1 MFVLHTRCVQQKK
14 KQRAMKKE
22 IWLQY
27 LAIFFLSCPTCIIQ
41 TLKPSPSYH
50 GTGLFFLLLCSTLLA
65 FVNWSDALF
74 EKAFIRSVVRHL
86 VEGQHSVMALQCST
100 GYNRVISP
108 RRGDFCPVRRRRRG
122 RLSMSTKFSRFFSFF
137 SRFFLV
143 FFFIF
148 FFIFF
153 SFFLYF
159 FFSFFFVYFLKIC
172 FLREGLP
179 PSRFPW

>member
-1 MFVLHTRCVQQKK
+1 MFCLAHTVCPAEEEKTCNEERIV
-14 KQRAMKKE
+14 
-22 IWLQY
+22 IT
-27 LAIFFLSCPTCIIQ
+27 IFSNFFLSCPTCIIQ
-41 TLKPSPSYH
+41 TLKPSPSCH
-50 GTGLFFLLLCSTLLA
+50 STGVFFLLLCSTLLA

-86 VEGQHSVMALQCST
+86 VEGKHTAMALQCST

-108 RRGDFCPVRRRRRG
+108 RRGDFCPVRRRRHG

-137 SRFFLV
+137 SGFFWFFLV

-153 SFFLYF
+153 WFFF
-159 FFSFFFVYFLKIC
+159 IFFSRFFSFIF
-172 FLREGLP
+172 
-179 PSRFPW
+179 